1 MSINGSLEYDFGWSK
16 WLKGL
21 KVKGSYSRSIIN
33 NKSNNIGTKMNVYR
47 LLERGGSGNHLYTG
61 DDINIDDSNFGTF
74 TLDNGNLLSRA
85 MNKTDN
91 YQMNLT
97 VSYARQFGLHN
108 VNGLFSIEKAES
120 EYEYL
125 TGTVTDPFSFT
136 DGQSNSTATGADQ
149 TTTFGRTESGML
161 SYIGRLNYSYA
172 DKYLFE
178 FLLRSDASTKFAPSN
193 YWGNVPFM
201 VSRLGYL
208 GRKLV

>member
-1 MSINGSLEYDFGWSK
+1 MGLSAVRLFHFGAVQDSPDNTQNQTNNMSINGSLEYDFGWSK

-97 VSYARQFGLHN
+97 VSYARQFGL
-108 VNGLFSIEKAES
+108 I
-120 EYEYL
+120 
-125 TGTVTDPFSFT
+125 
-136 DGQSNSTATGADQ
+136 
-149 TTTFGRTESGML
+149 M
-161 SYIGRLNYSYA
+161 
-172 DKYLFE
+172 
-178 FLLRSDASTKFAPSN
+178 
-193 YWGNVPFM
+193 
-201 VSRLGYL
+201 
-208 GRKLV
+208 

>member
-1 MSINGSLEYDFGWSK
+1 
-16 WLKGL
+16 
-21 KVKGSYSRSIIN
+21 
-33 NKSNNIGTKMNVYR
+33 
-47 LLERGGSGNHLYTG
+47 
-61 DDINIDDSNFGTF
+61 
-74 TLDNGNLLSRA
+74 

-149 TTTFGRTESGML
+149 R
-161 SYIGRLNYSYA
+161 
-172 DKYLFE
+172 
-178 FLLRSDASTKFAPSN
+178 LRSVVRNRVCSLIS
-193 YWGNVPFM
+193 V
-201 VSRLGYL
+201 V
-208 GRKLV
+208 